1 MKYCLEVNNLS
12 KTYSGSD
19 FKLDQ
24 VSFSIPQGSI
34 MGFVGENGAGKTT
47 TINSI
52 LNTIK
57 RDSGTIKIFGEALTE
72 ERMDIRNQIGVVF
85 DAINF
90 PETLNADKLALVF
103 KDIYQQWDGDHFR
116 NLLRRLQVPTHTA
129 IKELS
134 RGMTMKLA
142 TAVAMS
148 HGAKLLLLD
157 EATGGLDPIVREEML
172 DLFLEFVEN
181 EEHSILMS
189 SHITSDLEKIADYI
203 TFMHDG
209 KIVLSE
215 AKDTLLYQYGI
226 ARCRA
231 EQFHTLDKSEYVAHR
246 QRGLQIEALI
256 PDKNSFIKK
265 HRDMIVD
272 DVSIDEIMLL
282 LVKGDS

>member
-231 EQFHTLDKSEYVAHR
+231 EQFHSLDKSEYVAHR